1 MVHFTLTPTVAMPAP
16 TQKLS
21 VILLANVNKL
31 FNTSNVIIDKTRKPS
46 IFGSGYFLFV
56 TTCETKNG
64 LLLIEVFRM
73 ACNPLNNGH
82 LRLSPCGHFV
92 VSQQKDSFIF

>member
-46 IFGSGYFLFV
+46 IFGSGAFLFV
-56 TTCETKNG
+56 TTSKTKK
-64 LLLIEVFRM
+64 
-73 ACNPLNNGH
+73 A
-82 LRLSPCGHFV
+82 SY
-92 VSQQKDSFIF
+92 

>member
-56 TTCETKNG
+56 TTCEKKNG
-64 LLLIEVFRM
+64 LLLIEVFEKLI
-73 ACNPLNNGH
+73 NPQIEGQLDH
-82 LRLSPCGHFV
+82 LQVAFTVYQGF
-92 VSQQKDSFIF
+92 

>member
-46 IFGSGYFLFV
+46 IFGSGAFLYV
-56 TTCETKNG
+56 TINEMQKW
-64 LLLIEVFRM
+64 
-73 ACNPLNNGH
+73 PLRPGGAIPI
-82 LRLSPCGHFV
+82 L
-92 VSQQKDSFIF
+92 QDQ